1 MEPEISQSTTTEP
14 DRKQRSGLV
23 LLIPRNNETISLVV
37 LVFVVLVFWITTDG
51 LLLSPRTL
59 NVMATFGPEILI
71 ITVASGLVLV
81 SGEIDLSVGSIYI
94 VSSVVLGHLF
104 ADLGLSLW
112 LAVVGALVAGTLMGA
127 VNGLL
132 VVGTGISS
140 FIITLGTMW
149 AFRGLMLVLIGP
161 TTIAAYDDPD
171 SLTIFDVIASRT
183 WGVPHQAFWLLVLA
197 GVLAFVYTKMPFGIR
212 IRAVGS
218 NERAARMMGIPTKK
232 VKVQMFALGGTLC
245 GLAGVIQVAQSSQA
259 VPQSGDEVM
268 LTALAGAIIGGV
280 ALTGGRGGVLG
291 PLIGGVTLL
300 VISFGFIMMG
310 VIEFWTNILV
320 ALAVVLTGYLFHRLE
335 NLRVR
340 RSV

>member
-1 MEPEISQSTTTEP
+1 MDWERSQGNTPKS
-14 DRKQRSGLV
+14 DQKQRSRLV

-37 LVFVVLVFWITTDG
+37 LAFVVTVFWITTDG
-51 LLLSPRTL
+51 LLVSPRAL

-81 SGEIDLSVGSIYI
+81 SGEIDLSVGSVYI
-94 VSSVVLGHLF
+94 VSSVVLGHL
-104 ADLGLSLW
+104 AATVGLNLW
-112 LAVVGALVAGTLMGA
+112 LAVVGALVAGMLMGA

-161 TTIAAYDDPD
+161 TTIAVYDDPE

-183 WGVPHQAFWLLVLA
+183 GGVPHQALWLLVLA
-197 GVLAFVYTKMPFGIR
+197 GVLAFVYTKMPFGVQ

-218 NERAARMMGIPTKK
+218 NDRAARMMGMPTRR
-232 VKVQMFALGGTLC
+232 VKVQVFALSGTLC

-268 LTALAGAIIGGV
+268 LNALAGAIIGGV

-320 ALAVVLTGYLFHRLE
+320 ALAVVLTGYVFHRLE
-335 NLRVR
+335 DLRVR
-340 RSV
+340 RSI

>member
-1 MEPEISQSTTTEP
+1 MDLEKHRSDTPKS
-14 DRKQRSGLV
+14 DREYRSRLA
-23 LLIPRNNETISLVV
+23 LLIPRNNESISFVV
-37 LVFVVLVFWITTDG
+37 LVFVVSVFWITTDG

-81 SGEIDLSVGSIYI
+81 SGEIDLSVGSVYI
-94 VSSVVLGHLF
+94 VSSVVLGHLATTVGF
-104 ADLGLSLW
+104 SLW
-112 LAVVGALVAGTLMGA
+112 SAVVGALVAGTLMGV

-149 AFRGLMLVLIGP
+149 AFRGLMLVVIGP
-161 TTIAAYDDPD
+161 TTIAVYDDPE
-171 SLTIFDVIASRT
+171 SLTVFDVLASRT
-183 WGVPHQAFWLLVLA
+183 GGVPHQALWLLILA
-197 GVLAFVYTKMPFGIR
+197 GLLALIYTKMPFGVK

-218 NERAARMMGIPTKK
+218 NERAARMMGIPTRR

-245 GLAGVIQVAQSSQA
+245 GLAGVIQVAQSNQA
-259 VPQSGDEVM
+259 VPRSGDEVM
-268 LTALAGAIIGGV
+268 LNALAGAIIGGV
-280 ALTGGRGGVLG
+280 ALTGGRGGVIG

-335 NLRVR
+335 DLRVR
-340 RSV
+340 RSI

>member
-1 MEPEISQSTTTEP
+1 MEWEKHKSDKPTS
-14 DRKQRSGLV
+14 DRKKRSRLV
-23 LLIPRNNETISLVV
+23 LLVPRNNETISLVV
-37 LVFVVLVFWITTDG
+37 LAFVVTVFWITTDG
-51 LLLSPRTL
+51 LLLSPRAL

-81 SGEIDLSVGSIYI
+81 SGEIDLSVGSVYI
-94 VSSVVLGHLF
+94 VSSVVLGHL
-104 ADLGLSLW
+104 ATAVGLTLW

-127 VNGLL
+127 INGLL

-140 FIITLGTMW
+140 FIVTLGTMW

-161 TTIAAYDDPD
+161 TTIAVYDDPE
-171 SLTIFDVIASRT
+171 SLTVFDVLASRT
-183 WGVPHQAFWLLVLA
+183 GGVPHQAFWLLVLA
-197 GVLAFVYTKMPFGIR
+197 GLLAFIYTKMPFGIQ

-218 NERAARMMGIPTKK
+218 NDRAARMMGIPTRR

-245 GLAGVIQVAQSSQA
+245 GLAGVIQVAQSNQA

-268 LTALAGAIIGGV
+268 LNALAGAIIGGV
-280 ALTGGRGGVLG
+280 ALTGGRGGVIG

-320 ALAVVLTGYLFHRLE
+320 ALAVVLTGYVFHRLE
-335 NLRVR
+335 DLRVR
-340 RSV
+340 RSI

>member
-1 MEPEISQSTTTEP
+1 MEWEKRKVNTPKS
-14 DRKQRSGLV
+14 DRKKRSRLV

-37 LVFVVLVFWITTDG
+37 LAFVITVFWITTDG
-51 LLLSPRTL
+51 LLLSPRAL

-81 SGEIDLSVGSIYI
+81 SGEIDLSVGSVYI
-94 VSSVVLGHLF
+94 VSSVVLGHL
-104 ADLGLSLW
+104 ATAVGLTLW

-127 VNGLL
+127 INGLL

-161 TTIAAYDDPD
+161 TTIAVYDDPE
-171 SLTIFDVIASRT
+171 SLTVFDVLASRT
-183 WGVPHQAFWLLVLA
+183 GGVPHQAFWLLVLA
-197 GVLAFVYTKMPFGIR
+197 GLLAFIYSKMPFGIQ

-218 NERAARMMGIPTKK
+218 NDRAARMMGIPTRR

-245 GLAGVIQVAQSSQA
+245 GLAGVIQVAQSNQA

-268 LTALAGAIIGGV
+268 LNALAGAIIGGV
-280 ALTGGRGGVLG
+280 ALTGGRGGVIG

-320 ALAVVLTGYLFHRLE
+320 ALAVVLTGYVFHRLE
-335 NLRVR
+335 DLRVR
-340 RSV
+340 RSI